1 MTADRLARVVARL
14 QNLPE
19 MSLPTDYPRPSGG
32 NRLVESAVTAEL
44 SEQTCI
50 GLMKLALYNESDEE
64 VEEESLVNNT
74 PSAFHLLLSAF
85 SVLLHRYT
93 GDTDLIIGSSS
104 ASARDPLVL
113 RITVGTDDPFW
124 AVVRKIQQVEQE
136 AEADTVPYESIIRAL
151 GKDKAD
157 TVEGSR
163 PIFRV
168 RFFDETDSPQEQ
180 FLHTTSLTSDI
191 TIFVTR
197 QPESSRSSIAPRL
210 SLRILYNSLLFTPAR
225 ISYIV
230 DQLSILLRRVAANP
244 LAPVGSVPLLTAG
257 QRAKLPD
264 PTADLNW
271 CDFKGAIPDVFS
283 RNARQWPDRQCVIQC
298 IPACSLDEP
307 QAKRAFTYSQI
318 LHASNILAH
327 HLIQGGVKRE
337 EVVMVYAYRSVDLV
351 VAVMAV
357 LKAGA
362 TFSVIDPAYP
372 PSRQTIYLKVAQPRA
387 LVVLKGAGK
396 ISPSVREFINTELQ
410 IRIEVPALEFLSD
423 GQIVGG
429 QDAEGLTDV
438 LHPQRQLADVDPV
451 VALGPDSV
459 ATLSFTSGSTGI
471 PKGVKGRHYSLTHFF
486 PWMGE
491 RFNIGNHSKFT
502 MLSGIAHDP
511 IQRDMFTPLF
521 FGASLY
527 VPTADDIGTPGRLA
541 EWMADNEVT
550 VTHLT
555 PAMGQLLSAQATR
568 QIPSLCNAFFV
579 GDVLTKRDC
588 LRLQSLAA
596 NVRIVNMY
604 GTTETQRAVS
614 YFLIPSVSED
624 PTFLATQ
631 KDIVPA
637 GEGMIDVQLLVV
649 NRNDRAVPCAVG
661 EVGEI
666 YVRSGGLAEGYSD
679 PQATAEKF
687 VANWFCENA
696 PAREDTLL
704 HPRDGSAPLPAAQF
718 WKGVRD
724 RMYRSGDLGR
734 YLPDGI
740 VECTGRADDQVKIRG
755 FRIELG
761 EIDTHLSQHPLVR
774 ENVTLV
780 RRDKDEEKILVTY
793 FVPIGGTAL
802 DEYVSD
808 VGDDADER
816 GLVSGMR
823 KYRRLIKEI
832 REYLKKKLPSYSV
845 PTLFVPLKRM
855 PLNPNGK
862 IDKPALPFPDTVQAA
877 ASATEPVRTGP
888 AASPTEEAIRTIW
901 ARILPNA
908 PVPLPLDESFFDLG
922 GHSILATRLIFE
934 IRKAFL
940 VDAPLGLVFDKP
952 TVAAQADAV
961 DRIRNADLGLA
972 SSDASES
979 SPNTR
984 VFDTSAASAPHK
996 VDYGKDY
1003 ETLLG
1008 RLAESYPSAPS
1019 DYNQRQRTLTV
1030 FLTGAT
1036 GFLGAFILRDL
1047 LQRVERVRKV
1057 VCLVRAAD
1065 DAKAAERLR
1074 EATEGRGVWDKAW
1087 VRDGRLE
1094 VVRGDLDRERF
1105 GLEAATW
1112 MRVAGEADAIIHNGA
1127 LVHWV
1132 YPYEKLRSANVLG
1145 TLTAVELAAAGK
1157 PKLLVFVSSTSAID
1171 TEHYVQLSDA
1181 LGAVPEGD
1189 NLEGARGA
1197 LKTGYGQSKWV
1208 AEKLL
1213 FEAGRRGL
1221 TGHIVRPG
1229 YVVGDSSSA
1238 VTNTDDFLWR
1248 LVKGCIQLGLV
1259 PDINNTVNMVPVDH
1273 VARCC
1278 AAAAVSPLAAPANAQ
1293 SVLHVAA
1300 APRPTFN
1307 AFLGTLA
1314 RYGFGTSQAEYV
1326 VWRRQL
1332 ERHVMDTQ
1340 DNALFP
1346 LLHFVLDDLPTSTK
1360 APELDDTR
1368 MRAVLMR
1375 DEGGG
1380 GGGGGEEEGEAAR
1393 VNATVDERLMGKYLA
1408 WLVGAGFLPPPKVR
1422 DAEMKLPEL
1431 ATQSTAVRAVGRSGN

>member
-1 MTADRLARVVARL
+1 MDADRLVRVVARL
-14 QNLPE
+14 QNLPDI
-19 MSLPTDYPRPSGG
+19 SLPTDYPRPTGG
-32 NRLVESAVTAEL
+32 NRLVEAAATAEL
-44 SEQTCI
+44 SDQTCI
-50 GLMKLALYNESDEE
+50 RLMKLALYNENDDDGDDDSTD
-64 VEEESLVNNT
+64 SST
-74 PSAFHLLLSAF
+74 PSAFHLLLAAF

-93 GDTDLIIGSSS
+93 GDTDLLVGSSS

-113 RITVGTDDPFW
+113 RIAVGPEDPFW
-124 AVVRKIQQVEQE
+124 AVVRKVQQVERE
-136 AEADTVPYESIIRAL
+136 AEADSVPYESIMRAL

-163 PIFRV
+163 PLFRV
-168 RFFDETDSPQEQ
+168 RFFDETDSPQEH
-180 FLHTTSLTSDI
+180 FLRTTSLTSDL

-197 QPESSRSSIAPRL
+197 QQESSRSSIAPHI
-210 SLRILYNSLLFTPAR
+210 SLRILYNSLLFSSAR
-225 ISYIV
+225 ITHLV
-230 DQLSILLRRVAANP
+230 DQLSVLLRRVAANP
-244 LAPVGSVPLLTAG
+244 LAPVGSVPLLTPSQKAT
-257 QRAKLPD
+257 LPN

-271 CDFKGAIPDVFS
+271 CDFKGAIPHIFS
-283 RNARQWPDRQCVIQC
+283 RNARQWPDRPCVIQC
-298 IPACSLDEP
+298 IPAPSLDQPHE
-307 QAKRAFTYSQI
+307 KRTFTYSQI

-327 HLIQGGVKRE
+327 HLLEGGLQRE
-337 EVVMVYAYRSVDLV
+337 EVVMIYAYRSVELV

-357 LKAGA
+357 HKAGG

-372 PSRQTIYLKVAQPRA
+372 PSRQTIYLQVAQPRA
-387 LVVLKGAGK
+387 LVVLSGAGK
-396 ISPSVREFINTELQ
+396 ILPTVREFVSNELQ
-410 IRIEVPALEFLSD
+410 IRVEVPALALLAD

-429 QDAEGLTDV
+429 AHAEGSEDV
-438 LHPQRQLADVDPV
+438 LKPHMHLADTDPNV
-451 VALGPDSV
+451 PLGPDSV

-491 RFNIGNHSKFT
+491 RFGLGEHSKFT

-568 QIPSLCNAFFV
+568 QIPALRNAFFV

-631 KDIVPA
+631 KDIMPA

-649 NRNDRAVPCAVG
+649 NRNDRNIPCAVG

-679 PQATAEKF
+679 VQATAEKF
-687 VANWFCENA
+687 VTNWFSADA
-696 PAREDTLL
+696 PPVLDTIA
-704 HPRDGSAPLPAAQF
+704 HPVGGGAPGPEAQF

-793 FVPIGGTAL
+793 FVPVGGPAL
-802 DEYVSD
+802 EEYASD
-808 VGDDADER
+808 VAEDADEK

-823 KYRRLIKEI
+823 KYRKLIKEI
-832 REYLKKKLPSYSV
+832 REYLKKKLPTYSV

-862 IDKPALPFPDTVQAA
+862 IDKPALPFPDTAQVAPA
-877 ASATEPVRTGP
+877 EPARPGEAT
-888 AASPTEEAIRTIW
+888 PTEEAIRAIW
-901 ARILPNA
+901 SRILPNA
-908 PVPLPLDESFFDLG
+908 PSPLPLDESFFDLG

-934 IRKAFL
+934 VRKAFL
-940 VDAPLGLVFDKP
+940 VDAPLGLIFDKP
-952 TVAAQADAV
+952 TIAALADAV
-961 DRIRNADLGLA
+961 ERMRNADLGLTGPQVPP
-972 SSDASES
+972 
-979 SPNTR
+979 SPTAE
-984 VFDTSAASAPHK
+984 AAVPAGKK
-996 VDYGKDY
+996 VEYGQDY
-1003 ETLLG
+1003 ELLVKQLQPEYAG
-1008 RLAESYPSAPS
+1008 VAA
-1019 DYNQRQRTLTV
+1019 DYASRPLTV

-1047 LQRVERVRKV
+1047 LQCSERVKKV
-1057 VCLVRAAD
+1057 ICLVRASD
-1065 DAKAAERLR
+1065 DSKAVERLR
-1074 EATEGRGVWDKAW
+1074 EGAQGRGVWDEAW
-1087 VRDGRLE
+1087 LTGGRLE
-1094 VVRGDLDRERF
+1094 VVRGDLDQARF
-1105 GLEAATW
+1105 GMDGGAW

-1145 TLTAVELAAAGK
+1145 TLTGVELASTGK
-1157 PKLLVFVSSTSAID
+1157 PKLFVFVSSTSAID
-1171 TEHYVQLSDA
+1171 TEYYVQLSDSV
-1181 LGAVPEGD
+1181 GGVPESND
-1189 NLEGARGA
+1189 LEGARA
-1197 LKTGYGQSKWV
+1197 TLKTGYGQSKWV
-1208 AEKLL
+1208 SEKLL

-1221 TGHIVRPG
+1221 RGHIIRPG
-1229 YVVGDSSSA
+1229 YVVGDSESA

-1278 AAAAVSPLAAPANAQ
+1278 ALAAVAPLAPPQSAL

-1307 AFLGTLA
+1307 GFLGALA
-1314 RYGFGTSQAEYV
+1314 QYGFGTARSEYLH
-1326 VWRRQL
+1326 WRRQL
-1332 ERHVMDTQ
+1332 ERHVMDVQ

-1360 APELDDTR
+1360 APELDDAN
-1368 MRAVLMR
+1368 MRAVLGPHVGPER
-1375 DEGGG
+1375 LNG
-1380 GGGGGEEEGEAAR
+1380 
-1393 VNATVDERLMGKYLA
+1393 TVDDALMGKYLA
-1408 WLVGAGFLPPPKVR
+1408 WLVEAGFLPAPNTEGAEKALPKLEH
-1422 DAEMKLPEL
+1422 AEGRI
-1431 ATQSTAVRAVGRSGN
+1431 ARAVGRRGV

>member
-1 MTADRLARVVARL
+1 MAADRLARVVARL

-19 MSLPTDYPRPSGG
+19 ISLPTDYPRPTGAHKV
-32 NRLVESAVTAEL
+32 VEAAATAEL

-50 GLMKLALYNESDEE
+50 GLMKLALYDENDADPDDD
-64 VEEESLVNNT
+64 SADTITPT
-74 PSAFHLLLSAF
+74 PSAFHLLLAAF

-93 GDTDLIIGSSS
+93 GDTDLLIGSSS
-104 ASARDPLVL
+104 SSARDPLVL
-113 RITVGTDDPFW
+113 RLAIGPEDPFW
-124 AVVRKIQQVEQE
+124 AVVRKVQQVERE
-136 AEADTVPYESIIRAL
+136 AEADSVPYESIIRAL

-163 PIFRV
+163 PLFRV

-180 FLHTTSLTSDI
+180 FLRTTSLTSDL

-197 QPESSRSSIAPRL
+197 QQESTRSSIAPHI
-210 SLRILYNSLLFTPAR
+210 SLRILYNSLLFTSAR
-225 ISYIV
+225 ISCIV
-230 DQLSILLRRVAANP
+230 DQLSVLLRRVAANP
-244 LAPVGSVPLLTAG
+244 LAPVGSVPLLTPS
-257 QRAKLPD
+257 QRAKLPN
-264 PTADLNW
+264 PTGDLNW
-271 CDFKGAIPDVFS
+271 CDFKGAIPHIFS
-283 RNARQWPDRQCVIQC
+283 RNARQWPDRTCVVQC
-298 IPACSLDEP
+298 IPAASLDEP
-307 QAKRAFTYSQI
+307 QEKRTFTYSQI
-318 LHASNILAH
+318 LHASNVLSH
-327 HLIQGGVKRE
+327 HLLQGGLQRE
-337 EVVMVYAYRSVDLV
+337 EVVMVYAYRSVELV
-351 VAVMAV
+351 VAVMAI

-396 ISPSVREFINTELQ
+396 ISPTVREFISSELQ
-410 IRIEVPALEFLSD
+410 IRVEVPALELLAD
-423 GQIVGG
+423 GQVAGG
-429 QDAEGLTDV
+429 AQEDGSGDV
-438 LHPQRQLADVDPV
+438 LKPQMQLADTDPDI
-451 VALGPDSV
+451 ALGPDSI

-491 RFNIGNHSKFT
+491 RFGIGEHSKFT

-541 EWMADNEVT
+541 QWMADNEVT

-568 QIPSLCNAFFV
+568 QIPSLRNAFFV

-624 PTFLATQ
+624 ATFLATQ
-631 KDIVPA
+631 KDIMPA

-649 NRNDRAVPCAVG
+649 NRNDRTVPCAVG

-687 VANWFCENA
+687 VDNWFCADA
-696 PAREDTLL
+696 PPRPDTIRN
-704 HPRDGSAPLPAAQF
+704 PPDGSPPGPEAQF

-761 EIDTHLSQHPLVR
+761 EIDTHLSQHPLIR

-793 FVPIGGTAL
+793 FVPVSGPAL

-808 VGDDADER
+808 VGDDDDK

-832 REYLKKKLPSYSV
+832 RDYLKKKLPSYSV

-862 IDKPALPFPDTVQAA
+862 IDKPALPFPDTAQAA
-877 ASATEPVRTGP
+877 SSEPARAGP
-888 AASPTEEAIRTIW
+888 AANPTEEAIRAIW

-908 PVPLPLDESFFDLG
+908 PSPLPLDESFFDLG

-940 VDAPLGLVFDKP
+940 IDAPLGLVFDKP
-952 TVAAQADAV
+952 TISQLADAV
-961 DRIRNADLGLA
+961 DSMRNADLGLQNGGPPSPTA
-972 SSDASES
+972 KVTDASERGAAK
-979 SPNTR
+979 R
-984 VFDTSAASAPHK
+984 VEYSQ
-996 VDYGKDY
+996 DY
-1003 ETLLG
+1003 EQLLSQ
-1008 RLAESYPSAPS
+1008 LQESYPSAPK
-1019 DYNQRQRTLTV
+1019 DYTSRTLTV

-1036 GFLGAFILRDL
+1036 GFLGAFIMRDL
-1047 LQRVERVRKV
+1047 LRRTGRVKKV
-1057 VCLVRAAD
+1057 FCLVRASD
-1065 DAKAAERLR
+1065 DAKAVDRLR
-1074 EATEGRGVWDKAW
+1074 DAAVGRGVWDEEWIKS
-1087 VRDGRLE
+1087 GRLE
-1094 VVRGDLDRERF
+1094 VVRGDLDKPRF
-1105 GLEAATW
+1105 GLDSAAW

-1145 TLTAVELAAAGK
+1145 TLTAVELASTGK
-1157 PKLLVFVSSTSAID
+1157 PKLFTFVSSTSAID
-1171 TEHYVQLSDA
+1171 TEYYVQLSDS
-1181 LGAVPEGD
+1181 LGAVPESD
-1189 NLEGARGA
+1189 DLEGARNS

-1208 AEKLL
+1208 SEKLL
-1213 FEAGRRGL
+1213 FEAGKRGL
-1221 TGHIVRPG
+1221 RGHIVRPG
-1229 YVVGDSSSA
+1229 YVVGDSQSA

-1278 AAAAVSPLAAPANAQ
+1278 ALAALSPLPPPRDAL

-1307 AFLGTLA
+1307 NFLGALA
-1314 RYGFGTSQAEYV
+1314 RYGYATERCEYL

-1332 ERHVMDTQ
+1332 ERHVMDVQ

-1360 APELDDTR
+1360 APELDDAN
-1368 MRAVLMR
+1368 MRAVLAPHVKAER
-1375 DEGGG
+1375 
-1380 GGGGGEEEGEAAR
+1380 GES
-1393 VNATVDERLMGKYLA
+1393 VSATVDEELMGKYLA
-1408 WLVGAGFLPPPKVR
+1408 WLVDAEFLPRPTGK
-1422 DAEMKLPEL
+1422 AEKALPQL
-1431 ATQSTAVRAVGRSGN
+1431 VHAPGTIVKAVGRSGI